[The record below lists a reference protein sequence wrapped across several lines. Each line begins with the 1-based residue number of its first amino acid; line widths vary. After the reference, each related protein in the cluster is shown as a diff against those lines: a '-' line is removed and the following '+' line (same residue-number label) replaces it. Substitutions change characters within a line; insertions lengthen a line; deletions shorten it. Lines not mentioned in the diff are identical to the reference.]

1 FGAAGD
7 HRPRQGRQGPD
18 RPDRSPGGPE
28 PGPVH
33 PRPLPARAGVAA
45 AAVAG
50 RAQPGAAARR
60 RHLPDAR
67 PPRPAMRRGR
77 LPAPVPAPLQPYQFG
92 PRRAEGDL
100 MELNGWTSPQPPRRY
115 GASARSPRAR
125 RTYDRIMTDT

>member
-50 RAQPGAAARR
+50 REQTGGADRR
-60 RHLPDAR
+60 PHLPDER
-67 PPRPAMRRGR
+67 PPPPPMRRGR
-77 LPAPVPAPLQPYQFG
+77 LPPPQQSQFA
-92 PRRAEGDL
+92 PRRAEGNL
-100 MELNGWTSPQPPRRY
+100 MKLNGWTSPQMLRRY
-115 GASARSPRAR
+115 GASARSARAR
-125 RTYDRIMTDT
+125 RTYDRIM